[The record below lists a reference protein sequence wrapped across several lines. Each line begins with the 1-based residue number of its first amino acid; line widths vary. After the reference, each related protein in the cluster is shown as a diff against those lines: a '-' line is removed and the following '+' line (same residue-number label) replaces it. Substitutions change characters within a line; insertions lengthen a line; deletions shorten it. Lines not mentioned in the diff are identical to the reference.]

1 MAGMDREGGAFF
13 ANSRKQK
20 ESHPDYR
27 GELRVSR
34 EVVETLMQQLQSG
47 VQYPLLELSGWK
59 KTSNSG
65 TVYISLQGK
74 KPYKMDAPAPS
85 NAPKDWGGGGSSGGG
100 WTPPKGMLDDDLPF

>member
-20 ESHPDYR
+20 DSHPDYR

-34 EVVETLMQQLQSG
+34 EVVETLVQQLQSG
-47 VQYPLLELSGWK
+47 VQHPVMELAGWK

-74 KPYKMDAPAPS
+74 KPYKLDAPAPS

-100 WTPPKGMLDDDLPF
+100 WTPPKGMPDDEIPF